1 MSPQAA
7 PMPSI
12 QGEAMELFTR
22 VPPLPINSSRGGG
35 SRGSPGGSHA
45 GPAAT
50 VAFSTRVS
58 GRRPSTSGTDR
69 GISGGLMISQSGG
82 GVAGPPPDIT
92 NDNANVVERPRIVR
106 PGSRGEDGDDRRNGG
121 AQEQG
126 CASAE
131 NQDTNETKSKLLGG
145 YLRDHLLANITCNE
159 PAKELVKRSFRHL
172 HRGQGHVL
180 TFDEF
185 KEGLSNTFGALI
197 PLQLIQAT
205 FDIFD
210 TEPRTWQLDFD
221 EFCHWLDT
229 GERVLNSH
237 GVMKKPVKTNS
248 APPAEGAPPKARK
261 PRSNDTSGEFNSSI
275 KDCNGVSMSM
285 EQADRAQLK
294 AHLMKHRKK
303 IHKPGGLTEAQKS
316 IVDHILMDKI
326 KARKK
331 VTGMLPHLHEESE
344 IRDAFSRMDHNGDG
358 VVDLTDFL
366 MWEERMQEG
375 RGNTDFFALQEEDHL
390 EQIKLARSKA
400 SNLLVPD
407 DYDGSTYHAKL
418 SREIAQKKR
427 AAKDAERLT
436 SGRHADNAKV
446 GDSRDELAQVLR
458 DKILSQVK
466 GGSLEMLRAFRH
478 FRPAAAGRRL
488 FMDYTEFRESIKQ
501 KGLGL
506 GEEDIKTLFGYFDVD
521 GSGEID
527 FSEFRRFLQGG
538 IQKTGLDMGVN
549 RHEEK
554 TVAAR
559 SRVAALEKATA
570 LNPSLAGDARSD
582 QLLKAKVLL
591 RITGGQTEVLRALR
605 GFGTDG
611 GKSSSEMDY
620 PAFSNA
626 INKSGFNLSEPETKQ
641 IFNEFR
647 LAGPSGEEKNGVPT
661 GTMSAQAFREW
672 LLESHTSTGLDVG
685 ELRATVVSSFESDRR
700 HLLRA
705 FRNVTR
711 KKGSTITA
719 ADFRDALSSFGLF
732 DDKPG
737 IDRLFK
743 LYDWR
748 NNGSVSFQELMEIIT
763 GSDSPPRRLTTS
775 QRIRRLE
782 DERRLPEEAIKKVEN
797 TIRNGLWDKHLD
809 NAKACF
815 RALTGGQGGKMGL
828 EGLRVAV
835 RIARV
840 RGEAASSQVLGWSL
854 QEFIQF
860 YRPADCR
867 AAMALARVRDGGG
880 QTEEDLKR
888 AALIAEGNRA
898 RTKLVQQV
906 RRLSKALKAADK
918 GTPVRSGRVSRK
930 TFAKALA
937 KEGGLGRVGEAELT
951 RLLVRHGCSEQGGTY
966 VNYPVFVASFT
977 AAVMSADPSSAV
989 AAVAAANA
997 AAAAA
1002 AAASVAKKSS
1012 ETFSGMVAGATPT
1025 KHEKENHEHIRSR
1038 SNPQL
1043 ALLPPRPRTAAA
1055 GAAGGT
1061 GERKS
1066 EVNTSP
1072 GKKRES
1078 APLGDHGRQPQK
1090 AKADTSSPSRD
1101 GIANAVVGRAQTA
1114 DGPRRRK
1121 VETDSSDTK
1130 VPEPSRQ
1137 GYFKRFTASGGDIDS
1152 TSPMKVSKS
1161 APALPDLVGQRPEVP
1176 KTTPIHRVMK
1186 KDVAKSATN
1195 LRKAFKQCE
1204 NPYRRGVVSV
1214 EQFQA
1219 VCLKNGV
1226 TVDKEDIDFLLRLH
1240 RHKNGG
1246 SKYAIPPKWT
1256 RAPSPGAS
1264 RDTAKEG
1271 VRYDEFLRTCLS
1283 ATSTEVPIVTTI
1295 S

>member
-1 MSPQAA
+1 MAW
-7 PMPSI
+7 
-12 QGEAMELFTR
+12 
-22 VPPLPINSSRGGG
+22 
-35 SRGSPGGSHA
+35 
-45 GPAAT
+45 PA
-50 VAFSTRVS
+50 F
-58 GRRPSTSGTDR
+58 
-69 GISGGLMISQSGG
+69 
-82 GVAGPPPDIT
+82 
-92 NDNANVVERPRIVR
+92 
-106 PGSRGEDGDDRRNGG
+106 
-121 AQEQG
+121 
-126 CASAE
+126 
-131 NQDTNETKSKLLGG
+131 K
-145 YLRDHLLANITCNE
+145 
-159 PAKELVKRSFRHL
+159 KE
-172 HRGQGHVL
+172 
-180 TFDEF
+180 
-185 KEGLSNTFGALI
+185 
-197 PLQLIQAT
+197 
-205 FDIFD
+205 
-210 TEPRTWQLDFD
+210 
-221 EFCHWLDT
+221 
-229 GERVLNSH
+229 
-237 GVMKKPVKTNS
+237 
-248 APPAEGAPPKARK
+248 
-261 PRSNDTSGEFNSSI
+261 
-275 KDCNGVSMSM
+275 
-285 EQADRAQLK
+285 
-294 AHLMKHRKK
+294 
-303 IHKPGGLTEAQKS
+303 
-316 IVDHILMDKI
+316 
-326 KARKK
+326 

-427 AAKDAERLT
+427 AEKDVEGLT
-436 SGRHADNAKV
+436 TGRHADNAKFA
-446 GDSRDELAQVLR
+446 DSRDELAQVLR

-527 FSEFRRFLQGG
+527 FSEFRRFLRGG
-538 IQKTGLDMGVN
+538 IQKTGLEMGVN

-570 LNPSLAGDARSD
+570 LSPSLAGDARSD

-591 RITGGQTEVLRALR
+591 RTTGGQTEVLRALR

-611 GKSSSEMDY
+611 GNSSSEMDY

-661 GTMSAQAFREW
+661 GNMSAQAFREW

-685 ELRATVVSSFESDRR
+685 EMNNAMVGDAALSEEQAAEQSSLLSMHKALRATVVNSFESDRR

-711 KKGSTITA
+711 KKGSTIAA
-719 ADFRDALSSFGLF
+719 ADFRDALSSFGLSG
-732 DDKPG
+732 DKPG

-782 DERRLPEEAIKKVEN
+782 DERRVPEEAIKKVEN
-797 TIRNGLWDKHLD
+797 TIRKGLWDKHLD
-809 NAKACF
+809 NAEACF
-815 RALTGGQGGKMGL
+815 RALTGGKGGNMGL

-840 RGEAASSQVLGWSL
+840 RGEAASSQVLKQVLQRHGSESSTSSSGREASDDDFFLSLAKLVLGWSL
-854 QEFIQF
+854 QDFIQF

-867 AAMALARVRDGGG
+867 SAMTLARVRDGGG
-880 QTEEDLKR
+880 QTDEDLKR
-888 AALIAEGNRA
+888 AALIAEENRA
-898 RTKLVQQV
+898 RTKLVQQA
-906 RRLSKALKAADK
+906 RRLSQALKAADK

-977 AAVMSADPSSAV
+977 AAAMNADPSSVV

-1002 AAASVAKKSS
+1002 AAASVAKKRS
-1012 ETFSGMVAGATPT
+1012 ETFSGMIAGATPT
-1025 KHEKENHEHIRSR
+1025 KHTKENHERNRSR
-1038 SNPQL
+1038 FNPQL
-1043 ALLPPRPRTAAA
+1043 ALLPPRSRTAAA

-1061 GERKS
+1061 GERRS

-1078 APLGDHGRQPQK
+1078 APLADHGREPKMPTQFHPFP
-1090 AKADTSSPSRD
+1090 AGIVSP
-1101 GIANAVVGRAQTA
+1101 
-1114 DGPRRRK
+1114 
-1121 VETDSSDTK
+1121 
-1130 VPEPSRQ
+1130 
-1137 GYFKRFTASGGDIDS
+1137 
-1152 TSPMKVSKS
+1152 
-1161 APALPDLVGQRPEVP
+1161 
-1176 KTTPIHRVMK
+1176 TP
-1186 KDVAKSATN
+1186 
-1195 LRKAFKQCE
+1195 
-1204 NPYRRGVVSV
+1204 
-1214 EQFQA
+1214 
-1219 VCLKNGV
+1219 
-1226 TVDKEDIDFLLRLH
+1226 
-1240 RHKNGG
+1240 
-1246 SKYAIPPKWT
+1246 
-1256 RAPSPGAS
+1256 
-1264 RDTAKEG
+1264 
-1271 VRYDEFLRTCLS
+1271 
-1283 ATSTEVPIVTTI
+1283 
-1295 S
+1295 

>member
-1 MSPQAA
+1 MGPQAA

-35 SRGSPGGSHA
+35 IRGSPVGSHP
-45 GPAAT
+45 GPAAA
-50 VAFSTRVS
+50 VAFSTRFS
-58 GRRPSTSGTDR
+58 GRRPSTSGSDR

-82 GVAGPPPDIT
+82 GVAGGQPDIT
-92 NDNANVVERPRIVR
+92 STNANVVERPRTVR
-106 PGSRGEDGDDRRNGG
+106 PGSRGEDGDDGRNGG

-126 CASAE
+126 RASAE

-145 YLRDHLLANITCNE
+145 YLRDRLLANITCNE
-159 PAKELVKRSFRHL
+159 PAKELVKRSFRWHL

-180 TFDEF
+180 TLDEF

-237 GVMKKPVKTNS
+237 GVMKKPAKKDS

-303 IHKPGGLTEAQKS
+303 LHKPGGLTEAQKS

-326 KARKK
+326 KARRKLNVSSSGSFDALEQFKAFARGNDSMAWPAFKK
-331 VTGMLPHLHEESE
+331 EVAGMLPHLHEESE
-344 IRDAFSRMDHNGDG
+344 IREAFSRMDHNGDG

-427 AAKDAERLT
+427 AAKDAEGLT
-436 SGRHADNAKV
+436 SGRHAENAKIA
-446 GDSRDELAQVLR
+446 DSRDELAQVLR

-527 FSEFRRFLQGG
+527 FSEFRRFLRGG
-538 IQKTGLDMGVN
+538 IQKTGLEMGVN

-554 TVAAR
+554 TNAAR

-591 RITGGQTEVLRALR
+591 RITGGQSEVLRALR

-611 GKSSSEMDY
+611 GKLSSEMDY
-620 PAFSNA
+620 PCFAKA
-626 INKSGFNLSEPETKQ
+626 ISKSGFNLSEPETKQ

-661 GTMSAQAFREW
+661 GEMSAQAFREW
-672 LLESHTSTGLDVG
+672 LLESHTSTGLEVG
-685 ELRATVVSSFESDRR
+685 EMNNATAGDAALTEEQAAEQSSLLSTHKALRATVVNSFESDRR

-711 KKGSTITA
+711 KKGSAITA
-719 ADFRDALSSFGLF
+719 GDFRDALSSFGLS
-732 DDKPG
+732 DDKPA

-775 QRIRRLE
+775 QRISRLE
-782 DERRLPEEAIKKVEN
+782 DERRLPEEAIKNVEN
-797 TIRNGLWDKHLD
+797 AIRKGLWDKHLD
-809 NAKACF
+809 NTEACF
-815 RALTGGQGGKMGL
+815 RALTGGKGGKMGL
-828 EGLRVAV
+828 EGLKIAV

-840 RGEAASSQVLGWSL
+840 RGEAASGQVLKQVL
-854 QEFIQF
+854 QRHGSESSISSSGREASHHCLHDFIQF

-867 AAMALARVRDGGG
+867 AAMALARERDGGG
-880 QTEEDLKR
+880 PTEEDLKR

-906 RRLSKALKAADK
+906 RRLSQVLKAADK
-918 GTPVRSGRVSRK
+918 GSPVRSGRVSRK

-951 RLLVRHGCSEQGGTY
+951 RLLVRHCCSEQGGTY

-977 AAVMSADPSSAV
+977 AAVMGADPSSAV

-997 AAAAA
+997 VAAAA
-1002 AAASVAKKSS
+1002 AAASAAKKSS
-1012 ETFSGMVAGATPT
+1012 ETFSGMVSRATP
-1025 KHEKENHEHIRSR
+1025 KPKKDNHQRIRSR

-1061 GERKS
+1061 GERKP

-1072 GKKRES
+1072 GKKR
-1078 APLGDHGRQPQK
+1078 
-1090 AKADTSSPSRD
+1090 
-1101 GIANAVVGRAQTA
+1101 
-1114 DGPRRRK
+1114 
-1121 VETDSSDTK
+1121 
-1130 VPEPSRQ
+1130 
-1137 GYFKRFTASGGDIDS
+1137 
-1152 TSPMKVSKS
+1152 
-1161 APALPDLVGQRPEVP
+1161 
-1176 KTTPIHRVMK
+1176 
-1186 KDVAKSATN
+1186 
-1195 LRKAFKQCE
+1195 
-1204 NPYRRGVVSV
+1204 
-1214 EQFQA
+1214 
-1219 VCLKNGV
+1219 
-1226 TVDKEDIDFLLRLH
+1226 
-1240 RHKNGG
+1240 
-1246 SKYAIPPKWT
+1246 
-1256 RAPSPGAS
+1256 
-1264 RDTAKEG
+1264 
-1271 VRYDEFLRTCLS
+1271 
-1283 ATSTEVPIVTTI
+1283 
-1295 S
+1295 

>member
-1 MSPQAA
+1 MALALSGNDSMAWPAFKK
-7 PMPSI
+7 
-12 QGEAMELFTR
+12 E
-22 VPPLPINSSRGGG
+22 VG
-35 SRGSPGGSHA
+35 S
-45 GPAAT
+45 
-50 VAFSTRVS
+50 F
-58 GRRPSTSGTDR
+58 
-69 GISGGLMISQSGG
+69 
-82 GVAGPPPDIT
+82 
-92 NDNANVVERPRIVR
+92 E
-106 PGSRGEDGDDRRNGG
+106 RNGI
-121 AQEQG
+121 EPLRTH
-126 CASAE
+126 E
-131 NQDTNETKSKLLGG
+131 LLPT
-145 YLRDHLLANITCNE
+145 R
-159 PAKELVKRSFRHL
+159 FR
-172 HRGQGHVL
+172 
-180 TFDEF
+180 
-185 KEGLSNTFGALI
+185 
-197 PLQLIQAT
+197 IQ
-205 FDIFD
+205 
-210 TEPRTWQLDFD
+210 
-221 EFCHWLDT
+221 H
-229 GERVLNSH
+229 
-237 GVMKKPVKTNS
+237 
-248 APPAEGAPPKARK
+248 PP
-261 PRSNDTSGEFNSSI
+261 
-275 KDCNGVSMSM
+275 
-285 EQADRAQLK
+285 
-294 AHLMKHRKK
+294 
-303 IHKPGGLTEAQKS
+303 
-316 IVDHILMDKI
+316 
-326 KARKK
+326 K

-400 SNLLVPD
+400 FNLLVPD

-427 AAKDAERLT
+427 AAKDAKGLT
-436 SGRHADNAKV
+436 TGGHAENAKV
-446 GDSRDELAQVLR
+446 ADSRDELAQVLR

-527 FSEFRRFLQGG
+527 FSEFRRFLRGG
-538 IQKTGLDMGVN
+538 IQKTGL
-549 RHEEK
+549 E
-554 TVAAR
+554 
-559 SRVAALEKATA
+559 
-570 LNPSLAGDARSD
+570 AGGARSD
-582 QLLKAKVLL
+582 QLLKAKVFL

-647 LAGPSGEEKNGVPT
+647 LAGPSGGLVTK
-661 GTMSAQAFREW
+661 SAPFSSSLSNLWYLRLRCLPRYQ
-672 LLESHTSTGLDVG
+672 
-685 ELRATVVSSFESDRR
+685 LRATVVNSFESDRR

-719 ADFRDALSSFGLF
+719 ADFREALSSFGLS

-782 DERRLPEEAIKKVEN
+782 DERRLPEGAIKKVEN
-797 TIRNGLWDKHLD
+797 TIRKGLWDKHLD
-809 NAKACF
+809 NAEACF
-815 RALTGGQGGKMGL
+815 RALTGGQGGTMGL

-854 QEFIQF
+854 QDFTQF

-898 RTKLVQQV
+898 RAKLVQQA
-906 RRLSKALKAADK
+906 RRLSQALKAADK

-977 AAVMSADPSSAV
+977 AAVMGADPSSAV

-1002 AAASVAKKSS
+1002 AAASVAKESS
-1012 ETFSGMVAGATPT
+1012 ETFSGMFAGATPT
-1025 KHEKENHEHIRSR
+1025 KHKKEN
-1038 SNPQL
+1038 Q
-1043 ALLPPRPRTAAA
+1043 
-1055 GAAGGT
+1055 
-1061 GERKS
+1061 ERI
-1066 EVNTSP
+1066 
-1072 GKKRES
+1072 
-1078 APLGDHGRQPQK
+1078 
-1090 AKADTSSPSRD
+1090 RD

-1114 DGPRRRK
+1114 DGPRRRR
-1121 VETDSSDTK
+1121 VETNSSDTK
-1130 VPEPSRQ
+1130 
-1137 GYFKRFTASGGDIDS
+1137 GYFKRFTASGGNIDS
-1152 TSPMKVSKS
+1152 TSPMKV
-1161 APALPDLVGQRPEVP
+1161 GE
-1176 KTTPIHRVMK
+1176 
-1186 KDVAKSATN
+1186 DVAKSATE

-1204 NPYRRGVVSV
+1204 NPYRRGVVGV

-1256 RAPSPGAS
+1256 QAPSPGDP
-1264 RDTAKEG
+1264 RDTTKEG

-1283 ATSTEVPIVTTI
+1283 ATSTEVPILMTA